1 MKKLKRF
8 FIEKSKDEFYTSH
21 SGLALVG
28 LCLNRFTSLGSRLVA
43 AATLMGGIPH
53 ADIAKSYIGLLSLGK
68 SDYEA
73 ITGFREDRFF
83 KEALALKAVPSEG
96 TLRQRFDEHA
106 ERFQAIINYCVTEF
120 INRSGALIT
129 ALNTGHVPLDMDVFT
144 MDNSNTKK
152 EGVSRTYQGFD
163 GYAPIAA
170 YLGLEGW
177 LMEIELRDGSQHS
190 QNGFIPFLARVL
202 HKALELT
209 AAPLLVRCDSA
220 HDAWDT
226 RIELAS
232 CERVDYIIKWN
243 PRKQDLNYWTNLA
256 FSKGEVTTP
265 RAGKRV
271 AVMSVSE
278 EHKYKTDGGMEKSIT
293 CRRVIRV
300 IERTI
305 DKKGQLLLTPE
316 IELEGW
322 WTSLKLADQEIIKL
336 YEDHGT
342 SEQFHSELKTD
353 MDLERLPSGKF
364 ASNSLIVSCAA
375 LAYNILRF
383 IGQLGLL
390 GEKTPVRHPAKRRR
404 IKTVI
409 QELIYFAARLIET
422 GRRLKLRFSRHS
434 GLAFDAFK
442 TVYRRLAYG

>member
-8 FIEKSKDEFYTSH
+8 FLEKSKDEFYTSH

-28 LCLNRFTSLGSRLVA
+28 LCLNRFTSLGQRLATVA
-43 AATLMGGIPH
+43 PLAGGIPH
-53 ADIAKSYIGLLSLGK
+53 ADIVKAFIGLLSLGK

-83 KEALALKAVPSEG
+83 KEALAVKAVASEG

-106 ERFQAIINYCVTEF
+106 ERFRAIVNYCATEF
-120 INRSGALIT
+120 IKRSGALLT
-129 ALNTGHVPLDMDVFT
+129 ALPMGHVPLDIDVFT

-152 EGVSRTYQGFD
+152 EGVARTYQGFD

-170 YLGLEGW
+170 YLALEGW
-177 LMEIELRDGSQHS
+177 LMEVELRDGSQHS

-209 AAPLLVRCDSA
+209 TAPILVRCDSA

-232 CERVDYIIKWN
+232 HERVDYIVKWN
-243 PRKQDLNYWTNLA
+243 PRKQNENYWANLA
-256 FSKGEVTTP
+256 FSEGAVTTP
-265 RAGKRV
+265 RPGKRV
-271 AVMSVSE
+271 AVMSVYDKHTYKDADGE
-278 EHKYKTDGGMEKSIT
+278 ERTIT
-293 CRRVIRV
+293 CRRVVRV

-305 DKKGQLLLTPE
+305 DKKGQLLLTPD

-322 WTSLKLADQEIIKL
+322 WTSLSLADQKIIEL
-336 YEDHGT
+336 YEQHGA

-364 ASNSLIVSCAA
+364 ATNALIMSCAA

-390 GEKTPVRHPAKRRR
+390 GDKTPVRHTAKRRR

-434 GLAFDAFK
+434 GLGFDAFAA
-442 TVYRRLAYG
+442 VYRRLAFG